1 MAELLDHDLS
11 EGGKKMDFIDAIALP
26 LLMIFRIFSSSA
38 RDANAAAGEI

>member
-1 MAELLDHDLS
+1 LKDRNLS

-26 LLMIFRIFSSSA
+26 LLMIFGSSA